1 MRRCPLSVT
10 YTQSFSIT
18 ILYWHRFSTSSP
30 PPPPSISPQLQPPD
44 TTSALTIA
52 GAVSGIVLGSLAI
65 VLSATTLALVLC
77 GCLPGLAI
85 AGRVRTPNQGEQ
97 IQSKNRG
104 WPMATVTAQQ
114 PRISNAG
121 LRYQLA
127 GTNIASEESEALRP
141 SGPPG
146 SSDSDNAHAAPA
158 NEQHHVV
165 VQCSLPDFDAG
176 DLAQASEIANTH
188 PLA

>member
-1 MRRCPLSVT
+1 
-10 YTQSFSIT
+10 
-18 ILYWHRFSTSSP
+18 
-30 PPPPSISPQLQPPD
+30 
-44 TTSALTIA
+44 
-52 GAVSGIVLGSLAI
+52 
-65 VLSATTLALVLC
+65 
-77 GCLPGLAI
+77 
-85 AGRVRTPNQGEQ
+85 
-97 IQSKNRG
+97 
-104 WPMATVTAQQ
+104 MATVTAQQ

-146 SSDSDNAHAAPA
+146 SSDSGNAQAVFSAPA

-176 DLAQASEIANTH
+176 DLAQASEIANAH